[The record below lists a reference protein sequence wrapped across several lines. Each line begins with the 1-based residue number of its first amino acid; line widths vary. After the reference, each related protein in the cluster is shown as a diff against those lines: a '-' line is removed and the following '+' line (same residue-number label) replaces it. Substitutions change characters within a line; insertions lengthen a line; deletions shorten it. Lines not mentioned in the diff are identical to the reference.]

1 MNTPTD
7 NTPQPEPRPRKRPRG
22 GGGENASGKGAQNAR
37 ELAHW
42 NHSRVPSASE
52 LLAIGELFQGMT
64 PHRMKLH
71 QLALLR
77 EHVLAYR
84 IRCGHPEIDA
94 FMDAIFL
101 IDFNLECY
109 FKVHDARAGRY
120 LHPLS
125 RSSGK
130 VTPFELSTQLAWQCS
145 VAPDVLLDEAPVMHA
160 AGFFYASGHFWCAH
174 PVEVAKRGTPRVLLH
189 EVRQARRRML
199 RADLDFLARQAPQEG
214 RLLRA
219 LLLGATAG
227 DGVDG
232 EQFARLL
239 TVLHLWSERITY
251 PWGTQVIDLKN

>member
-94 FMDAIFL
+94 FMAACTHPRTADI
-101 IDFNLECY
+101 EC
-109 FKVHDARAGRY
+109 
-120 LHPLS
+120 L
-125 RSSGK
+125 
-130 VTPFELSTQLAWQCS
+130 
-145 VAPDVLLDEAPVMHA
+145 
-160 AGFFYASGHFWCAH
+160 
-174 PVEVAKRGTPRVLLH
+174 
-189 EVRQARRRML
+189 RQAILAEHAKLGRMPPGGL
-199 RADLDFLARQAPQEG
+199 
-214 RLLRA
+214 
-219 LLLGATAG
+219 
-227 DGVDG
+227 
-232 EQFARLL
+232 
-239 TVLHLWSERITY
+239 
-251 PWGTQVIDLKN
+251 